1 MTSDTQDKTSSA
13 ILLILILFGAGLG
26 ASMQFAKVTVGFG
39 ILKSTYAG
47 SDTVL
52 GLLLSSISLLG
63 VILGLVAGLL
73 VASYGFRRMLLW
85 ALFGGALFSAVQA
98 FLPPV
103 GLFMVS
109 RILEGVSHLG
119 IVVAAPTLMALLAPA
134 NWRFLAMTLWS
145 AFFGV
150 GFAITTAVGPHIIEA
165 YGAFGLFFGHA
176 AYMVLMALLVALYLP
191 KGAAKREAFPNF
203 PDLLRRHWTAY
214 SSPYEFAPGAGWLFY
229 TCTFVSIMTVV
240 PPLLNEFERNVLVP
254 LMPIASIVSSFTLNA
269 FLLRYLSAIRVIQIG
284 LIGAVLFSLSGFWM
298 PLSGWLFIG
307 VFASMGLVQSASFAS
322 IPQLNPTAT
331 SQALAN
337 GAMSQMGN
345 LGNLIGTPL
354 MFALFTSFGVNSI
367 YLMLVVCYGAAF
379 VAHVWLARLRNRHE
393 TLA

>member
-1 MTSDTQDKTSSA
+1 
-13 ILLILILFGAGLG
+13 
-26 ASMQFAKVTVGFG
+26 MQFAKITVGFG
-39 ILKSTYAG
+39 ALQATYDG
-47 SDTVL
+47 SDTAL

-85 ALFGGALFSAVQA
+85 ALFGGAAIAALQA
-98 FLPPV
+98 SLPPV
-103 GLFMVS
+103 SFFMAT
-109 RILEGVSHLG
+109 RILEGLSHLG

-150 GFAITTAVGPHIIEA
+150 GFAITAAVGPYIIEVF
-165 YGAFGLFFGHA
+165 GADGLFISHA
-176 AYMVLMALLVALYLP
+176 AYMALMGVLVAIYLP
-191 KGAAKREAFPNF
+191 KGAVKREPFPRL
-203 PDLLRRHWTAY
+203 PDLMRRHWAAY

-240 PPLLNEFERNVLVP
+240 PPLLNDFERTVLVP
-254 LMPIASIVSSFTLNA
+254 LMPLASIASSFTLSA
-269 FLLRYLSAIRVIQIG
+269 LLLRYLTAVRVIQIG
-284 LIGAVLFSLSGFWM
+284 LIGAAFFSLSGFWM
-298 PLSGWLFIG
+298 PLSGWMFIG

-322 IPQLNPTAT
+322 IPQLNPSAT

-345 LGNLIGTPL
+345 MGNLIGTPL
-354 MFALFTSFGVNSI
+354 MFALLTSFGIYSI
-367 YLMLVVCYGAAF
+367 YLMLVVCFIAAL
-379 VAHVWLARLRNRHE
+379 VAHIWLAHLRNRHE
-393 TLA
+393 TLT